1 MPAPTPPVAVR
12 PSTLRACLAAA
23 ARLLNAAARDPD
35 GLEPL
40 VPLWREWRRAAAAVN
55 RSCRAAQRLERQLM
69 ASIGPPRVE
78 VPLDPPPSQPV
89 YASDARAIDR
99 LLGTDL
105 VSHPLRDRLKQD
117 LAAMLARWERE
128 AATSGLNAAQAE
140 EAAASQR
147 AEAVLARAV
156 ATPARS
162 LVGVLAKLTIAAEW
176 GSRDP
181 DHDAQPWPFL
191 HSALADLVNEVAAA
205 RSTDTPA
212 P

>member
-1 MPAPTPPVAVR
+1 MPSPTPPLHLR

-23 ARLLNAAARDPD
+23 ARLLNAAAREPD
-35 GLEPL
+35 GSEPL
-40 VPLWREWRRAAAAVN
+40 VPLWREWRKTTVAVN

-69 ASIGPPRVE
+69 ASIGPPRIE

-89 YASDARAIDR
+89 YASDARAIDQ

-117 LAAMLARWERE
+117 LAATLARWERE
-128 AATSGLNAAQAE
+128 AATSGLNAARAE

-147 AEAVLARAV
+147 AEAVLERAA

-181 DHDAQPWPFL
+181 DRDAQPWPFL
-191 HSALADLVNEVAAA
+191 HSALADLVSAVAAA
-205 RSTDTPA
+205 RTTDTPA

>member
-1 MPAPTPPVAVR
+1 
-12 PSTLRACLAAA
+12 
-23 ARLLNAAARDPD
+23 
-35 GLEPL
+35 
-40 VPLWREWRRAAAAVN
+40 
-55 RSCRAAQRLERQLM
+55 M

-117 LAAMLARWERE
+117 LAATQARWERE
-128 AATSGLNAAQAE
+128 SATSGLNAAKAE

-147 AEAVLARAV
+147 AEAVLERAA

-176 GSRDP
+176 GSREP

-191 HSALADLVNEVAAA
+191 HGALADLVSAVTGA
-205 RSTDTPA
+205 RTIDTPT